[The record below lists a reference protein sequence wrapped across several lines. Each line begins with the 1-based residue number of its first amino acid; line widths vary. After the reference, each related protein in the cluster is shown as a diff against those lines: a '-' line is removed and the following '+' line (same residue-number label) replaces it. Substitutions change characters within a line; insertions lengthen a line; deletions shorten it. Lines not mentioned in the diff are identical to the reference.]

1 MALNQ
6 VDISMMEDIPAPGP
20 AGKIII
26 SDGTG
31 WTSGENAPVG
41 NITKQ
46 ATDPTPSDPATP
58 AIGDLILN
66 NTTGELF
73 CCTTVAVGE
82 NIWKNAGKGTDDVV
96 PNDPPTN
103 PTNTGDF
110 LSTIGHDQ
118 TITFQFAGATDPD
131 AGGSVTHYIVD
142 NIDVASGGA
151 NTSVFNVSTAEVAA
165 GTDHSFVVGTVASN
179 NTVSFRVRAKD
190 DYGEYS
196 TGVTIN
202 ATIEPTISC
211 EYLVIGGGGG
221 GEDIAGGGG
230 GAGGYSEG
238 TVGLSSG
245 TTYTIK
251 VAAGGP
257 RHQRGGE
264 SQVTGAAL
272 SANQATSTGAVCD
285 NLGGGVAGNFFD
297 GNAATSIGFTGS
309 GGSFTYRWI
318 MGDIQTAQKIQKYT
332 LKCFDAGTVDHAWI
346 RWSFEGSNNT
356 TDGSDGDWVGLHVP
370 PLNQTNWSLGE
381 VRTFWFE
388 NDVAYRYYRW
398 SRIESQNTASYSPN
412 MADAQLFFKTTGVI
426 INGLGGGGAAGD
438 STIYGSSGDRTYWGY
453 STRDGG
459 SGAGSNGYAGGSSA
473 LDTGTKG
480 RAYTGQGQHG
490 GDGGISGQVL
500 SGNGKG
506 GGGGGGGANETGYPG
521 NNVGAGGDGGD
532 GKSSS
537 ITGSPVTRAGGGGA
551 GGWGGSSPCHGG
563 TGGVGGAGNGS
574 AGAGDAAAGGNGNV
588 NTGSGGGGHGRGT
601 TANNNHA
608 GAGGSGVVYLKVLTS
623 EYNSGGVTGGTGTP
637 TGLYTCIEWTGD
649 GSYIA

>member
-1 MALNQ
+1 MPLNQ
-6 VDISMMEDIPAPGP
+6 VDITMMQDIPAPGVE
-20 AGKIII
+20 GKIII
-26 SDGTG
+26 SDGVG

-41 NITKQ
+41 SIVKQ
-46 ATDPTPSDPATP
+46 ATDPTISDPATP
-58 AIGDLILN
+58 TVGDLILN

-73 CCTTVAVGE
+73 CCTAVAVGE
-82 NIWKNAGKGTDDVV
+82 NVWKNAGKGTDDVV
-96 PNDPPTN
+96 PNAPPTN

-110 LSTIGHDQ
+110 LSTIGHAQ

-165 GTDHSFVVGTVASN
+165 GTDHSFVVGTIASN
-179 NTVSFRVRAKD
+179 TTVSFRVRAKD

-196 TGVTIN
+196 TGVTTNTI
-202 ATIEPTISC
+202 IEPTISC

-221 GEDIAGGGG
+221 GENIAGGGG

-238 TVGLSSG
+238 TVGLTSG

-257 RHQRGGE
+257 KHIRGGE
-264 SQVTGAAL
+264 SQVTGAVL

-285 NLGGGVAGNFFD
+285 NLGGGVAGDFFD
-297 GNAATSIGFTGS
+297 GDAATSIGFTGT
-309 GGSFTYRWI
+309 GVDRWI
-318 MGDIQTAQKIQKYT
+318 TGDIQTAQKIQKYT
-332 LKCFDAGTVDHAWI
+332 LKCYNAGSLDNAWKI
-346 RWSFEGSNNT
+346 WSFEGSNNT
-356 TDGSDGDWVGLHVP
+356 TNGFDGDWVGLHVP
-370 PLNQTNWSLGE
+370 PLEQTSWSLGE

-398 SRIESQNTASYSPN
+398 SRIDSQTTVPPN

-426 INGLGGGGAAGD
+426 INGHGGGGAVGD
-438 STIYGSSGDRTYWGY
+438 YTVYDTGNRTYWGY
-453 STRDGG
+453 TRRDGG
-459 SGAGSNGYAGGSSA
+459 SGAGSNGYSGGTCA
-473 LDTGTKG
+473 CDTGTKG
-480 RAYTGQGQHG
+480 RAYPGQGQHG
-490 GDGGISGQVL
+490 GDGGISGSSL
-500 SGNGKG
+500 PGGGKG
-506 GGGGGGGANETGYPG
+506 GGGGGGGAYEAGHPG
-521 NNVGAGGDGGD
+521 DNVGDGGDGGD

-537 ITGSPVTRAGGGGA
+537 ITGSAVTRAGGGGA
-551 GGWGGSSPCHGG
+551 GGWGGSSPCIGG
-563 TGGVGGAGNGS
+563 TGGDGGGGDGS
-574 AGAGDAAAGGNGNV
+574 AGAGDAAQGGNGDV

-601 TANNNHA
+601 SANSNSA
-608 GAGGSGVVYLKVLTS
+608 GDGGSGVVYLKVLTS

-637 TGLYTCIEWTGD
+637 TGSYTCIEWTGD